1 MFKTLTAAITVL
13 WCATG
18 IFAQTVDG
26 PEKGYEFIT
35 TMKPAGYWPADEG
48 SGDIL
53 HDRSGNNNHGRLYN
67 TGWEN
72 GMPDFN
78 GAFQWALIPGHS
90 AYQGREFSIGGWVYT
105 RTEVIGGQWP
115 GQAGMTFIGNGY
127 HHSGFTLDT
136 IYNENVLFQKSKWSV
151 GGGSKE
157 GVSICVRKGEL
168 VDIISGGVEDAA
180 GSKSRGVSIE
190 VGKWQHILYTYKA
203 GGDFEG
209 GSQWKQMLDKKENF
223 GKGTATVYVNGQ
235 AVCTQKNVKFT
246 PGENDILI
254 GSDAVWWLQ
263 SNVSGS
269 LNGSVRDIVI
279 FDRAIGAA
287 EVKYI
292 FDNTRIE
299 AEPEIESARQD
310 EDSLLGFS
318 DKSESVLMDI
328 ILNGQLDKQH
338 RAAAVLAICEKPQ
351 ITKEQVVLLAD
362 MLEAIDNSGG
372 THLPRIEEHLRNALI
387 KALLDNRH
395 TDSRAED
402 VLAISYAKPIL
413 ESADISAACFKDVK
427 EAFDAKQ
434 YMEALD
440 IYRKLDLNEYGDFF
454 FSQGDINR
462 DKRDWQPN
470 TRAYTAAADYNG
482 YSYRCGEGEA
492 WKGVEKVPFEE
503 YKKLMVE
510 ISGKYP
516 EVLNWRSVSY
526 EHLYRVPVIK
536 TAPDG
541 SEESVYLEGEKFILD
556 GKDAKLRGW
565 SIAVDNA
572 GYIHI
577 TGGMHNAP
585 VADNFIPGS
594 WEQMG
599 VSREY
604 TDDSHPSLMYWV
616 SSEPQSIES
625 FEFMGQRSNPR
636 NVPVPFGLNYMNFIQ
651 DRNGELY
658 LYGRIHVQG
667 IQSFGLYKYDTD
679 RRRWDAV
686 GGSAPDVKEE
696 YPLWAD
702 YHIRMATDWLSLP
715 TMRWDNEMARNKT
728 LVWSLQPHF
737 YNYMRG
743 WGVRFDRE
751 NRMHVLMPMF
761 GLDCENMNVLSSV
774 YAFSDDG
781 GKSFCRYD
789 GSEVKLPLTNN
800 PSPQRN
806 AEIEYGYAK
815 RCFKLWESLIKYAGH
830 ESIR

>member
-1 MFKTLTAAITVL
+1 MLKRLAAAITVL

-18 IFAQTVDG
+18 IFAQTADG
-26 PEKGYEFIT
+26 PEKGNEFIT
-35 TMKPAGYWPADEG
+35 GLKPAGYWPADEG

-67 TGWEN
+67 TGWKN
-72 GMPDFN
+72 GMPEFT
-78 GAFQWALIPGHS
+78 GAFQWLRIPMRKE
-90 AYQGREFSIGGWVYT
+90 YQGSEFSIGGWLFT
-105 RTEVIGGQWP
+105 GTEVIGGQWP
-115 GQAGMTFIGNGY
+115 GKAGMTFIGNGY
-127 HHSGFTLDT
+127 HHSGYSLDT
-136 IYNENVLFQKSKWSV
+136 LYDENVLFQKSKWSV

-157 GVSICVRKGEL
+157 GVSICVRKEQL
-168 VDIISGGVEDAA
+168 VDIVSGGVEDAA
-180 GSKSRGVSIE
+180 GSKSHGVSID

-203 GGDFEG
+203 GGDFDG
-209 GSQWKQMLDKKENF
+209 GTHWKQMLDKKENF

-235 AVCTQKNVKFT
+235 AVCTQKNVEFT
-246 PGENDILI
+246 PGDQDILI

-269 LNGSVRDIVI
+269 LNGSVRDVVI

-287 EVKYI
+287 EVKSI
-292 FDNTRIE
+292 FDNTRID
-299 AEPEIESARQD
+299 AEPSVENAGQD
-310 EDSLLGFS
+310 EDSSLGLS
-318 DKSESVLMDI
+318 GKSESVLIDI
-328 ILNGQLDKQH
+328 ILNDQLDKQQ
-338 RAAAVLAICEKPQ
+338 RAAAVLVLSEKPQ
-351 ITKEQVVLLAD
+351 ITKERMDLFAD
-362 MLEAIDNSGG
+362 MLGAIDNACGP
-372 THLPRIEEHLRNALI
+372 HLPRIEEHLRNALI
-387 KALLDNRH
+387 KALLENRQA
-395 TDSRAED
+395 DSRSEK
-402 VLAISYAKPIL
+402 VLAISYAKAIL
-413 ESADISAACFKDVK
+413 ESVDLSAAYLKDVK

-434 YMEALD
+434 YMKALD
-440 IYRKLDLNEYGDFF
+440 IYRTLDLNEYGDFF

-482 YSYRCGEGEA
+482 YSYRCGEGQA
-492 WKGVEKVPFEE
+492 WKGVEKVPFEQ
-503 YKKLMVE
+503 YKELMVE

-526 EHLYRVPVIK
+526 EHLYRVPVIR

-541 SEESVYLEGEKFILD
+541 SEKSIYLGGEKFILD
-556 GKDAKLRGW
+556 GKDQKLRGW
-565 SIAVDNA
+565 SIAVDND

-577 TGGMHNAP
+577 IGGMHNAP

-594 WEQMG
+594 WEQMN
-599 VSREY
+599 VSRQY

-616 SSEPQSIES
+616 SSEPESIDS
-625 FEFMGQRSNPR
+625 FEFMGQRRNTR
-636 NVPVPFGLNYMNFIQ
+636 NVPVPFGLNYINFIQ

-667 IQSFGLYKYDTD
+667 IQSFGLYKYDTAA
-679 RRRWDAV
+679 RRWNAV
-686 GGSAPDVKEE
+686 GGFAPDVKKE
-696 YPLWAD
+696 YPVWAD
-702 YHIRMATDWLSLP
+702 YHIMMATDWLSLP
-715 TMRWDNEMARNKT
+715 TMRWDNELPGNKT

-751 NRMHVLMPMF
+751 NRMHVLMPIF
-761 GLDCENMNVLSSV
+761 GLDSQNRNVLTSV

-789 GSEVKLPLTNN
+789 GSGVKLPLTNN

-806 AEIEYGYAK
+806 AEIESAFAK
-815 RCFKLWESLIKYAGH
+815 RMFKLWESLITYAGY